1 MCGRGQSLHSC
12 VKYYP
17 SAGIEVSSDHIKYHV
32 LQRHGGGRLSGWS
45 SVHCVASEGASNHV
59 TFGGRLFV
67 LYDVVCALTVGQEEV
82 ADLNYVT
89 KVY

>member
-1 MCGRGQSLHSC
+1 MDGAWGSNSC

-17 SAGIEVSSDHIKYHV
+17 SAGTEVSSDHFICRV
-32 LQRHGGGRLSGWS
+32 LRRHGGGSLSGWS

-59 TFGGRLFV
+59 TFGRRPFG
-67 LYDVVCALTVGQEEV
+67 LYDVLCVLTVGQEEV

-89 KVY
+89 KAY